1 MPALAVA
8 LDVTPLVGPPTGIPN
23 SIAST
28 LAAIGSLATDGGAA
42 EVRIVP
48 YALSLRARS
57 HRDALPPGT
66 VFPPIPAR
74 LALAA
79 WSHLERP
86 TIDRW
91 LGPARVL
98 HATNYL
104 APPSALP
111 TLVTVHDCAFVR
123 YPELCTPEVR
133 ALVPIVRRAVSRG
146 ATIHAPSRFVA
157 DEVAEIFGA
166 DLAADGR
173 IHVVPWGV
181 PALVEPDPLEAATHE
196 LVSGGPYVLSLGTLE
211 PRKNLP
217 HLVSAFGRVA
227 ATLADLRLV
236 IAGPDGA
243 ATAAVER
250 AIDALPATAARRVI
264 RTGPVTEATKASL
277 LSHAVALAYPS
288 ISEGFGFPVL
298 EAMAASAPVIA
309 ARAGSIPEVA
319 GDAALLV
326 DATDEDA
333 LAAAIQRIHDDDAL
347 RSELISLGHDR
358 VARFSWANTA
368 AQLLTVYRRLAG

>member
-28 LAAIGSLATDGGAA
+28 LAAIESLAPDAGAD
-42 EVRIVP
+42 EVRVVP
-48 YALSLRARS
+48 YALSLQARS

-104 APPSALP
+104 APPSRLP

-123 YPELCTPEVR
+123 YPELCTPQVL
-133 ALVPIVRRAVSRG
+133 ALVPIVQRAVARG
-146 ATIHAPSRFVA
+146 AAIHTPSQFVA
-157 DEVAEIFGA
+157 DEVAEIFGTHLA
-166 DLAADGR
+166 DDRR

-181 PALVEPDPLEAATHE
+181 PALVAPDPLEAATHE
-196 LVSGGPYVLSLGTLE
+196 LVTGSPYLLSLGTLE
-211 PRKNLP
+211 PRKNIP

-227 ATLADLRLV
+227 ARQRDLRLV
-236 IAGPDGA
+236 LAGPDGA
-243 ATAAVER
+243 ATSAVER
-250 AIDALPATAARRVI
+250 AIATLPGPIACRVV
-264 RTGPVTEATKASL
+264 RTGPVSEATKTSL

-298 EAMAASAPVIA
+298 EAMAAGAPVIA

-326 DATDEDA
+326 DATDEDG
-333 LAAAIQRIHDDDAL
+333 LAAAIQRIHDDDTL
-347 RSELISLGHDR
+347 RSRLIALGHDR
-358 VARFSWANTA
+358 VACFSWANTA
-368 AQLLTVYRRLAG
+368 AQLLAVYRELAR